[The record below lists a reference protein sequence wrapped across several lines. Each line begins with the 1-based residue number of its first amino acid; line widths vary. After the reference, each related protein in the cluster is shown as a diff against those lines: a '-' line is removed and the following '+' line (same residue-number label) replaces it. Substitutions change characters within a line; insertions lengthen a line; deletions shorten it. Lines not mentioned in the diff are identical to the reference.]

1 MKGASKLFRH
11 TIRTSLDQ
19 LPQVSI
25 LKREDLDRV
34 KNGKMMEVLEAQSC
48 SWQRVR
54 PHWAIMPLLLQPIRK
69 TSQMLI
75 SAAVIAGH
83 EIISLAI
90 ELRHCKILP
99 DHRGMSCI
107 TSFQGVQLL
116 VPLIS
121 IFATKEASG
130 QIQ

>member
-1 MKGASKLFRH
+1 MKEASKLFRH

-25 LKREDLDRV
+25 PKWEDLDRV
-34 KNGKMMEVLEAQSC
+34 KNGKMMEALEAQSC

-75 SAAVIAGH
+75 SAAVIADH
-83 EIISLAI
+83 EIISQDI
-90 ELRHCKILP
+90 VLRHYKALLVLR
-99 DHRGMSCI
+99 DMSYI
-107 TSFQGVQLL
+107 TSFLGVQVQ
-116 VPLIS
+116 VP
-121 IFATKEASG
+121 
-130 QIQ
+130 